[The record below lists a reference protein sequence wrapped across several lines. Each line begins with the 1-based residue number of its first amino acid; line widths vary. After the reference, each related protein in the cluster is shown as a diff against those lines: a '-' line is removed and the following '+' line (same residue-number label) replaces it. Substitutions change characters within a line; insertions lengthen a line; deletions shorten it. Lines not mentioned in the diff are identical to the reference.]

1 MSIALR
7 SPGSEGAP
15 SGNRPQ
21 TPWERLAR
29 RHYVAD
35 TTAPVAAEGEDRAE
49 GDGTGVVNEA
59 AIPDPPHNGLGSIP
73 DPRPANQEPGRLG
86 LRGVLG
92 GSGDV
97 GAAGRGAP
105 DQDAWFRLFQPPPF
119 GLLTPMMMS
128 AEETMAARADTGS
141 EPGKQSTVND
151 CSGE

>member
-49 GDGTGVVNEA
+49 GEGTGVVNEA
-59 AIPDPPHNGLGSIP
+59 AMPDPPHNGLGSIP
-73 DPRPANQEPGRLG
+73 TPARPTKN
-86 LRGVLG
+86 RGVWG
-92 GSGDV
+92 YAGYWV
-97 GAAGRGAP
+97 GP
-105 DQDAWFRLFQPPPF
+105 V
-119 GLLTPMMMS
+119 T
-128 AEETMAARADTGS
+128 
-141 EPGKQSTVND
+141 
-151 CSGE
+151 